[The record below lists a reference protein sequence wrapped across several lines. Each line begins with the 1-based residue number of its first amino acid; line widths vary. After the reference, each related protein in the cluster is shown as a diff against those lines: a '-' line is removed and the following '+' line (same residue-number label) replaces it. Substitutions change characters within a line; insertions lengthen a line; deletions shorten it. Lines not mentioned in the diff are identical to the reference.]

1 MEITEISIK
10 LRDEKKLKAFV
21 NVAFDNVFAV
31 KGMKVIKGSKGY
43 LLCMPSRKS
52 DDVQRDIAHPI
63 SKEFRQKIEKQ
74 ILEEYH
80 RVASTN
86 GNGNGGDNGA
96 LNSASNSSVKTEFL
110 NSSNDLVWKW

>member
-31 KGMKVIKGSKGY
+31 KGMKVIKGTKGY

-52 DDVQRDIAHPI
+52 DDIQRDIAHPI
-63 SKEFRQKIEKQ
+63 SREFRQKIEQQ

-80 RVASTN
+80 RVAANS
-86 GNGNGGDNGA
+86 GNGSYNSHSS
-96 LNSASNSSVKTEFL
+96 LNTHRSAFKSDFL
-110 NSSNDLVWKW
+110 HAEKELAWTW

>member
-31 KGMKVIKGSKGY
+31 KGMKVIKGTKGY
-43 LLCMPSRKS
+43 LLCMPSRKL

-63 SKEFRQKIEKQ
+63 NREFRQKMEKQ

-80 RVASTN
+80 RVAANSDN
-86 GNGNGGDNGA
+86 GNYNSHTS
-96 LNSASNSSVKTEFL
+96 LNSHHNTIKSDFL
-110 NSSNDLVWKW
+110 RADKELAWTW

>member
-52 DDVQRDIAHPI
+52 DEAQRDIAHPI
-63 SKEFRQKIEKQ
+63 NREFRQKIEKE

-80 RVASTN
+80 KVAAN
-86 GNGNGGDNGA
+86 AGNGNGLQKHFSPSRD
-96 LNSASNSSVKTEFL
+96 SVHT
-110 NSSNDLVWKW
+110 DLVHSDGEMVWNW

>member
-1 MEITEISIK
+1 MEITEINIK

-31 KGMKVIKGSKGY
+31 KGMKVIKGTKGY

-52 DDVQRDIAHPI
+52 DDAQRDIAHPI
-63 SKEFRQKIEKQ
+63 SREFRQKIEKQ

-80 RVASTN
+80 RVAAN
-86 GNGNGGDNGA
+86 AGNGRDTHPTIT
-96 LNSASNSSVKTEFL
+96 SSNSSVKTDIVHTDGEFA
-110 NSSNDLVWKW
+110 WKW

>member
-31 KGMKVIKGSKGY
+31 KGMKVIKGTKGY

-52 DDVQRDIAHPI
+52 DDIQRDIAHPI
-63 SKEFRQKIEKQ
+63 NREFRQKIEKQ

-80 RVASTN
+80 RVASN
-86 GNGNGGDNGA
+86 AGNGNSD
-96 LNSASNSSVKTEFL
+96 LHASLAASQNPIK
-110 NSSNDLVWKW
+110 SNILHAEGELAWKW

>member
-31 KGMKVIKGSKGY
+31 KGMKVIKGTKGY

-52 DDVQRDIAHPI
+52 DDTQRDIAHPI
-63 SKEFRQKIEKQ
+63 NREFRQKIEKQ

-80 RVASTN
+80 RVAADA
-86 GNGNGGDNGA
+86 GNGKDA
-96 LNSASNSSVKTEFL
+96 HTPFSSPRDSVKTDLVHSDGEF
-110 NSSNDLVWKW
+110 VWKW